1 MNHNLNFNIILSI
14 FLILGIGIT
23 TSFAYAQVDV
33 NEIEFL
39 QTGTINTTENEFSI
53 SNDIAVREFFNGNII
68 RVSGQTIEGFPYI
81 TYSEMVNEK
90 IETRGIIYVGGEF
103 LKLSFVEK
111 PVQETTV
118 EKEDDLQILVQYSQR
133 VYSKQYASIEIKTY
147 DPEQNKL
154 KDFNLNYGFLA
165 NINIKVIVLDE
176 NKEEFYST
184 SGITNSK
191 GFFETEFY
199 IPERYPLET
208 LTVTIIAEDDD
219 SKSSKILQVF
229 TLGAIPKGDSSP

>member
-1 MNHNLNFNIILSI
+1 MILSI
-14 FLILGIGIT
+14 VT
-23 TSFAYAQVDV
+23 TGFAYAQVDV
-33 NEIEFL
+33 NDIEFL

-111 PVQETTV
+111 PVQETIT

>member
-1 MNHNLNFNIILSI
+1 MNQNLNFNKILSI

-33 NEIEFL
+33 NDIEFL
-39 QTGTINTTENEFSI
+39 QTGTVSTFENEFSI
-53 SNDIAVREFFNGNII
+53 SNDITVREFFNGNII
-68 RVSGQTIEGFPYI
+68 RISGQTIEGFPYI
-81 TYSEMVNEK
+81 TYSEMINEK
-90 IETRGIIYVGGEF
+90 IQTRGIIYVGGEF

-111 PVQETTV
+111 TIQEDTV
-118 EKEDDLQILVQYSQR
+118 EKDDDLQILVQYSQR

-154 KDFNLNYGFLA
+154 KDFNQNYGFLA
-165 NINIKVIVLDE
+165 NININVIVLDE
-176 NKEEFYST
+176 NNEEFYSAT
-184 SGITNSK
+184 GVTNSK

-199 IPERYPLET
+199 IPERYPQET
-208 LTVTIIAEDDD
+208 LIVTITAEDDD

-229 TLGAIPKGDSSP
+229 TLGAIPKGSSSP

>member
-1 MNHNLNFNIILSI
+1 MILSI
-14 FLILGIGIT
+14 VT
-23 TSFAYAQVDV
+23 TGFAYAQVDV
-33 NEIEFL
+33 NDIEFL

-111 PVQETTV
+111 PVQETIT

-199 IPERYPLET
+199 IPERYPQET

>member
-14 FLILGIGIT
+14 FLILGVGIT

-39 QTGTINTTENEFSI
+39 QTGTINTAENEFSI

-81 TYSEMVNEK
+81 TYSEMMNEK
-90 IETRGIIYVGGEF
+90 IQTRGIIYVGGEF

-111 PVQETTV
+111 PVEETTV

-154 KDFNLNYGFLA
+154 KDFNQNYGFFA
-165 NINIKVIVLDE
+165 NINIELIVLDE
-176 NKEEFYST
+176 NNQEFYST
-184 SGITNSK
+184 SGVTNTK

-199 IPERYPLET
+199 IPERYPQET
-208 LTVTIIAEDDD
+208 MTVTITAEDDD

-229 TLGAIPKGDSSP
+229 TLGAIPDNDSSP

>member
-1 MNHNLNFNIILSI
+1 MILSI
-14 FLILGIGIT
+14 VT
-23 TSFAYAQVDV
+23 TGFAYAQVDV
-33 NEIEFL
+33 NDIEFL

>member
-1 MNHNLNFNIILSI
+1 MILSI
-14 FLILGIGIT
+14 VTIG
-23 TSFAYAQVDV
+23 FAYAQVDV
-33 NEIEFL
+33 NDIEFL

>member
-1 MNHNLNFNIILSI
+1 MILSI
-14 FLILGIGIT
+14 VT
-23 TSFAYAQVDV
+23 TGFAYAQVDV
-33 NEIEFL
+33 NDIEFL

-199 IPERYPLET
+199 IPERYPQET